1 MEKIKKDMAVMAK
14 FFIFLPLIALSM
26 LKMAIK
32 VRKEMSHPNPE
43 MWE

>member
-1 MEKIKKDMAVMAK
+1 MEKIKKDVAVMAK
-14 FFIFLPLIALSM
+14 FFVFLPLIAFVM
-26 LKMAIK
+26 LKTAIK

>member
-1 MEKIKKDMAVMAK
+1 MEKIKKDIAVMAK
-14 FFIFLPLIALSM
+14 FFIFLPLIALAM

-32 VRKEMSHPNPE
+32 VHKEMSHPNPE

>member
-1 MEKIKKDMAVMAK
+1 MEKIKKEVAMMAK
-14 FFIFLPLIALSM
+14 FFVFLPLIAISM

-32 VRKEMSHPNPE
+32 VRREMGHPNPE

>member
-1 MEKIKKDMAVMAK
+1 MKKIKDDIAVMAK
-14 FFIFLPLIALSM
+14 FFVFLPFIVFSM

-32 VRKEMSHPNPE
+32 VRKDMSHPNPE